1 MQIASTPETSKRLG
15 DLIIEME
22 DSEQKRTLAWNI
34 RIYDFFVTLPDGAP
48 QEYVD
53 LFNSL
58 VEKAWK
64 GEMVEN
70 RKDD

>member
-1 MQIASTPETSKRLG
+1 
-15 DLIIEME
+15 ME